1 MSLEEVKRFAEAVKK
16 DDALQKELK
25 AKGGDEAA
33 VADFAKSKGF
43 DFSADELKGFA
54 AEKKGELSEEQLD
67 KVAGGGSAA
76 AVSHVVVVSDVVVV

>member
-25 AKGGDEAA
+25 AKGGDETA

-67 KVAGGGSAA
+67 KVAGGA
-76 AVSHVVVVSDVVVV
+76 AVHSYVVVVSDVVVA